1 MSARGGIFHAYIAVA
16 AQPDG
21 PFRELDAL
29 VDTGSLYTWVPR
41 SLLQQLGV
49 RPTATRR
56 FVLANGEVIDRDV
69 AWIVIRLNGET
80 SPTICVFGDEG
91 TEPLLGVVALEEY
104 ALAADPV
111 NQRLIPME
119 KLPAL

>member
-1 MSARGGIFHAYIAVA
+1 M
-16 AQPDG
+16 
-21 PFRELDAL
+21 
-29 VDTGSLYTWVPR
+29 DTGSLYTWVPR